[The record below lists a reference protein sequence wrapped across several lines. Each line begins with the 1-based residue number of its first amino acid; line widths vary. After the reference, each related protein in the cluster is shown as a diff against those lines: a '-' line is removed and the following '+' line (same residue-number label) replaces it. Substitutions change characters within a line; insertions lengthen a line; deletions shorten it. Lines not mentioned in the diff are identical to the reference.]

1 MKYHLVWFAVLGHIF
16 TDINQGIIP
25 TLLPFF
31 ISEYNLTYAAA
42 AGLVSASSIASTVI
56 QPLFGYY
63 SDRFSKPWFI
73 PIGVLL
79 AGYGVAFCGSVP
91 NYWFSVFMIVISGIG
106 IAAFHPEGAR
116 LVHSAAGE
124 KKATGISI
132 FGIGG
137 QVGIAIGPIVTTTI
151 VALWGLKGT
160 LSLTVPSTIM
170 ATLLAVVLLKQPTYQ
185 VGAEAGQY
193 QSAKSTPKENWSSFI
208 FLTAIVICRSIIF
221 YGLNIF
227 VPLYWIHILN
237 QSKSAGGFALSIM
250 LVAGIS
256 GNLIGGRLADKYGYR
271 NVILSGFGALIPLLF
286 SFALFKNVNVVTVL
300 LIPIGI
306 ALISTYSPLV
316 VLGQKYL
323 PNRIGFASGITL
335 GVAVAIGGIVAPLLG
350 SIADGYGIPAVL
362 IVLAILPVLA
372 VMLSIMLTPPRT
384 VH

>member
-1 MKYHLVWFAVLGHIF
+1 MDMKYHLVWFAVLGHIF

-25 TLLPFF
+25 TLVPFF
-31 ISEYNLTYAAA
+31 ISEYSLTYTAA

-79 AGYGVAFCGSVP
+79 AGYGVALCGSIA
-91 NYWFSVFMIVISGIG
+91 NYWFSIFMIVISGIG

-116 LVHSAAGE
+116 LVHNAAGE

-132 FGIGG
+132 FG
-137 QVGIAIGPIVTTTI
+137 
-151 VALWGLKGT
+151 
-160 LSLTVPSTIM
+160 
-170 ATLLAVVLLKQPTYQ
+170 
-185 VGAEAGQY
+185 
-193 QSAKSTPKENWSSFI
+193 
-208 FLTAIVICRSIIF
+208 
-221 YGLNIF
+221 
-227 VPLYWIHILN
+227 
-237 QSKSAGGFALSIM
+237 
-250 LVAGIS
+250 
-256 GNLIGGRLADKYGYR
+256 IGGRLADKYGYR

-286 SFALFKNVNVVTVL
+286 SFALFKNVNVATVL

-350 SIADGYGIPAVL
+350 SIADGYGIPVVL

>member
-1 MKYHLVWFAVLGHIF
+1 MDMKYHLVWFAVLGHIF

-25 TLLPFF
+25 ALLPFF
-31 ISEYNLTYAAA
+31 IGEYHLTYAAA
-42 AGLVSASSIASTVI
+42 AGLVSASSIASTII

-63 SDRFSKPWFI
+63 ADRFSKPWFI

-91 NYWFSVFMIVISGIG
+91 NYWFSIFMIVISGIG

-116 LVHSAAGE
+116 LVHVAAGE

-160 LSLTVPSTIM
+160 LTLTVPSTII

-185 VGAEAGQY
+185 VSAED
-193 QSAKSTPKENWSSFI
+193 
-208 FLTAIVICRSIIF
+208 
-221 YGLNIF
+221 GLNTFI
-227 VPLYWIHILN
+227 PLYWINILN

-286 SFALFKNVNVVTVL
+286 SFALFKNVNVATVL

-372 VMLSIMLTPPRT
+372 VMLSIMLTPPRAI
-384 VH
+384 H